1 MLLYIIMLSQV
12 GFPKE
17 LQNEIDYSIPA
28 SVNTYAVKVV
38 PSNLSQV
45 QSTTQSL
52 GTTGAVINLQGT
64 NSNVIFDIPAG
75 QGKSQFID
83 PRFTTLNFRVN
94 YEIVNAGATAVLTSG
109 CLRSSAMAHFDRS
122 YIQSQSGV
130 LLDDV
135 NLVGVVADQLNA
147 LEIDVAQRDALALMY
162 GFQYESATGTG
173 LVASTNASQGHKIAG
188 WDNIPSGSLV
198 AGSSYY
204 SYSVPLLNSLIG
216 KGAAKF
222 FQIGATN
229 KLQLVLQTAAVLP
242 ITLNFASAGTAP
254 TVRVTIDNISL
265 NLQYVDIGAEG
276 VKMLN
281 KTGLQYYNGITYR
294 ASTATLPSSAG
305 AVSLLTGLRGSSV
318 RSIFTRCC
326 EAAVT
331 STSGCI
337 NYLYDSK
344 MPQATAISYNVN
356 GVIVPPNPVD
366 LLHAPASAFAYT
378 QEANSTFNTYEFK
391 SGLTPDRYCIYTAGG
406 SLIADADKNI
416 TTSLSSAYNQSQW
429 AFAYNME
436 KVSKSGIMDGANLN
450 SGNTFLNLVL
460 NTSSSNTLTFIFIAK
475 MDIIY
480 ILDTATGDIQVRM

>member
-1 MLLYIIMLSQV
+1 MLSQV

-28 SVNTYAVKVV
+28 SVNSYAVKVV
-38 PSNLSQV
+38 PSNVSSV
-45 QSTTQSL
+45 VSTTQALTASSVL
-52 GTTGAVINLQGT
+52 NLQGT
-64 NSNVIFDIPAG
+64 NANVIFDIPAG

-83 PRFTTLNFRVN
+83 PRFTTLNFRVQ
-94 YEIVNAGATAVLTSG
+94 YEILAGASSAVVTSA
-109 CLRSSAMAHFDRS
+109 CLRSSAMAHFDRA

-135 NLVGVVADQLNA
+135 NLVGVVADQVNG
-147 LEIDVAQRDALALMY
+147 LEIDVAQRDALAILY
-162 GFQYESATGTG
+162 GFQYEAGAANSQNNT
-173 LVASTNASQGHKIAG
+173 QGHKLAG
-188 WDNIPSGSLV
+188 IDATTLSAAAV
-198 AGSSYY
+198 DYRSYCM
-204 SYSVPLLNSLIG
+204 PLMNSLIG
-216 KGAAKF
+216 KGASKF

-242 ITLNFASAGTAP
+242 ITIITGTA
-254 TVRVTIDNISL
+254 TTAATMKVTIDNISL

-294 ASTATLPSSAG
+294 ASTSTLPSSSG
-305 AVSLLTGLRGSSV
+305 AVSLLTGIRGSSV

-326 EAAVT
+326 EAAT
-331 STSGCI
+331 LSTAGCV

-344 MPQATAISYNVN
+344 LPQASSISYNVN

-366 LLHAPASAFAYT
+366 LLRAPATAFGFT
-378 QEANSTFNTYEFK
+378 QESNGSFNTYEFK
-391 SGLTPDRYCIYTAGG
+391 SGLTPDRYCVVVPGG
-406 SLIADADKNI
+406 TLASDADENI
-416 TTSLSSAYNQSQW
+416 VLAGNASSAYNQSQ
-429 AFAYNME
+429 FSFGYNME
-436 KVSKSGIMDGANLN
+436 KVSKFGIMDGANLN

-460 NTSSSNTLTFIFIAK
+460 ANASTNTLTFIFIAK

-480 ILDTATGDIQVRM
+480 ILDTASGDIQVRM

>member
-1 MLLYIIMLSQV
+1 MLSQV

-17 LQNEIDYSIPA
+17 LQNEIDYSLPA
-28 SVNTYAVKVV
+28 SVNSYAVKVV
-38 PSNLSQV
+38 PSNLASVVSTSQV
-45 QSTTQSL
+45 LTASSTL
-52 GTTGAVINLQGT
+52 NLQGT

-83 PRFTTLNFRVN
+83 PRFSTINFRAT
-94 YEIVNAGATAVLTSG
+94 YEILTGASSAVITSA
-109 CLRSSAMAHFDRS
+109 CLRSSAMAHFDRA

-135 NLVGVVADQLNA
+135 NLVGVVADQMNG
-147 LEIDVAQRDALALMY
+147 LEVDVAQRDALAILY
-162 GFQYESATGTG
+162 GFQYEAASA
-173 LVASTNASQGHKIAG
+173 NALNATQGHKLNGIDATTV
-188 WDNIPSGSLV
+188 SAAV
-198 AGSSYY
+198 ADYRSYCM
-204 SYSVPLLNSLIG
+204 PLMNSLIG
-216 KGAAKF
+216 KGASKM

-229 KLQLVLQTAAVLP
+229 KLQLVLQTSAVLP
-242 ITLNFASAGTAP
+242 LTIITGSATTAA
-254 TVRVTIDNISL
+254 TMRVTLDNFSL

-294 ASTATLPSSAG
+294 ASTSTLPSSSG
-305 AVSLLTGLRGSSV
+305 AVSLLTGIRGSSV

-326 EAAVT
+326 EAATT
-331 STSGCI
+331 STAGCV

-344 MPQATAISYNVN
+344 LPQASSISYNVN

-366 LLHAPASAFAYT
+366 LIHAPATAFGFT
-378 QEANSTFNTYEFK
+378 QESNGSFNTYEFK
-391 SGLTPDRYCIYTAGG
+391 SGLTPDRYCVYVPGG
-406 SLIADADKNI
+406 TLIADADENI
-416 TTSLSSAYNQSQW
+416 VLAGNASSAYNQSQ
-429 AFAYNME
+429 FSFGYNME
-436 KVSKSGIMDGANLN
+436 KVSKAGIMDGANLN

-460 NTSSSNTLTFIFIAK
+460 ANASTNTLTFIFIAK

>member
-1 MLLYIIMLSQV
+1 MLSQV

-28 SVNTYAVKVV
+28 SVNSYAVKVV
-38 PSNLSQV
+38 PSNLSSVVSTSQV
-45 QSTTQSL
+45 LTASSTL
-52 GTTGAVINLQGT
+52 NLQGT
-64 NSNVIFDIPAG
+64 NTNVIFDIPAG

-94 YEIVNAGATAVLTSG
+94 YEIIAGASAAVITSA
-109 CLRSSAMAHFDRS
+109 CLRSSAMAHFDRA

-135 NLVGVVADQLNA
+135 NLVGVVADQMNG
-147 LEIDVAQRDALALMY
+147 LEIDVAQRDALAYLY
-162 GFQYESATGTG
+162 GFQYEAGAATSQNNT
-173 LVASTNASQGHKIAG
+173 QGHRLNGIDATTLSAAAV
-188 WDNIPSGSLV
+188 DYR
-198 AGSSYY
+198 SYCM
-204 SYSVPLLNSLIG
+204 PLMNSLIG
-216 KGAAKF
+216 KGASKF

-242 ITLNFASAGTAP
+242 LTIITGSATTAA
-254 TVRVTIDNISL
+254 TMRVTIDNISL

-281 KTGLQYYNGITYR
+281 KTGLQYYNGHTYR
-294 ASTATLPSSAG
+294 ASTSTLPATTAG
-305 AVSLLTGLRGSSV
+305 AVSLLTGIRGSSV

-326 EAAVT
+326 EAATT
-331 STSGCI
+331 STAGCV

-344 MPQATAISYNVN
+344 LPLASSISYNVN

-366 LLHAPASAFAYT
+366 LIRAPATAFGFT
-378 QEANSTFNTYEFK
+378 QESNGSFNTYEFK
-391 SGLTPDRYCIYTAGG
+391 SGLTPDRYSVNVPGG
-406 SLIADADKNI
+406 SLPADADENLVLAG
-416 TTSLSSAYNQSQW
+416 TASSAYNQSQ
-429 AFAYNME
+429 FSFGYNME
-436 KVSKSGIMDGANLN
+436 KVSKFGIMDGANLN

-460 NTSSSNTLTFIFIAK
+460 ANSSTNILTFIFIAK

>member
-1 MLLYIIMLSQV
+1 MLSQV
-12 GFPKE
+12 GYPSE
-17 LQNEIDYSIPA
+17 LQNEINYSIPA
-28 SVNTYAVKVV
+28 SVNSYSVKVV
-38 PSNLSQV
+38 PSNVSQV
-45 QSTTQSL
+45 ESATQSL
-52 GTTGAVINLQGT
+52 GTVAAVINLQGT

-83 PRFTTLNFRVN
+83 PRFTTVNFRVN
-94 YEIVNAGATAVLTSG
+94 YEVVNNGATAVIASA
-109 CLRSSAMAHFDRS
+109 CLRSSAMAHFDRA
-122 YIQSQSGV
+122 YMQSQSGI

-135 NLVGVVADQLNA
+135 NLVGVVSDQLNS

-162 GFQYESATGTG
+162 GFQYESATSTG
-173 LVASTNASQGHKIAG
+173 VASSANTTQGHRINGLDAIA
-188 WDNIPSGSLV
+188 SGSLLV
-198 AGSSYY
+198 GKNYY
-204 SYSVPLLNSLIG
+204 SYSMPLLNSLIG

-242 ITLNFASAGTAP
+242 ITLAMTSAGTAP
-254 TVRVTIDNISL
+254 TVKVTIDNISL
-265 NLQYVDIGAEG
+265 NLQYVDIGADG

-294 ASTATLPSSAG
+294 ASTSTLPSSAG

-326 EAAVT
+326 EA
-331 STSGCI
+331 STTTTAGCI

-344 MPQATAISYNVN
+344 LPQATSISYNVN

-366 LLHAPASAFAYT
+366 LLRAPATAFAFT
-378 QEANSTFNTYEFK
+378 QESNSSFNTYEFK
-391 SGLTPDRYCIYTAGG
+391 SGLTPDRYCLYVPGG
-406 SLIADADKNI
+406 TLAADADKNI
-416 TTSLSSAYNQSQW
+416 VAAGNASSAYNQAQW

-460 NTSSSNTLTFIFIAK
+460 ANGSTATLTFIFIAK